1 MKPDQER
8 VRNLLTDTV
17 TLLCKNGLQYQT
29 ELRVQGVLGITLDN
43 NDVFIVHINEKFG
56 GDIGGAISIRN
67 EEGDAAK
74 TLLGGRK
81 SHDTPIAV
89 NSKTGAVV
97 HRRRRRSREGS
108 TSPAL
113 PTTDS
118 QQHILHRPIKRLL
131 PSNKEVSL
139 SGVKNWSSL
148 QNSSCLDPEREVI
161 TEVKVKTEEEDV
173 LIIEESEDSKA
184 EILGSS
190 QNIPHSTDQ
199 SAMLD
204 SYPNLS
210 LAEIHGGYPPF
221 GDVIGAADI
230 STNSDGTAPPPIKR
244 RATSGS
250 TQDSFGGSSEMGPDG
265 GGPFVTG
272 IMRNETVSGD
282 VGPQTTTATSW
293 DPSQVPD
300 FGSLSQV
307 SARDSQMILDSIPG
321 CSTWDTS
328 QQSTMRTPTSLSSLQ
343 NTSDQS
349 SESVGVHFFF
359 LRVIPCQM
367 SQSSD
372 SSAWKSEPTLV
383 NKTFAT
389 LYVG

>member
-1 MKPDQER
+1 MRPDQER

-74 TLLGGRK
+74 TLLGGKQLDANRR
-81 SHDTPIAV
+81 DTFPGPGV
-89 NSKTGAVV
+89 NMKAAQK
-97 HRRRRRSREGS
+97 RRRRSRES
-108 TSPAL
+108 SASPTL
-113 PTTDS
+113 PTNGS
-118 QQHILHRPIKRLL
+118 QQHILHRPIKRLM
-131 PSNKEVSL
+131 PSTKEASPGSVRSR
-139 SGVKNWSSL
+139 SSL
-148 QNSSCLDPEREVI
+148 QNSGLDPTIPGSEAI

-210 LAEIHGGYPPF
+210 LAEIQDSYPPF
-221 GDVIGAADI
+221 GEVIGAAGI
-230 STNSDGTAPPPIKR
+230 MTNSDGTAPPPTKR

-282 VGPQTTTATSW
+282 VGPQTTTGTSW
-293 DPSQVPD
+293 DPSQMPD
-300 FGSLSQV
+300 FGSL

-328 QQSTMRTPTSLSSLQ
+328 QQSTMRTPTSHSSLQ

-359 LRVIPCQM
+359 FICLFL
-367 SQSSD
+367 SSEMGYAIQLND
-372 SSAWKSEPTLV
+372 E
-383 NKTFAT
+383 N
-389 LYVG
+389 